1 MILKEIKTW
10 IESLPK
16 EFLEYEV
23 MNGEYG
29 DLVKEDE
36 ITYRL
41 DKPITALTVDENSK
55 EIIFLNDSLKNDTTD
70 TSSKAGE

>member
-1 MILKEIKTW
+1 MKLKDVKTW

-16 EFLEYEV
+16 EFLEYDV

-29 DLVKEDE
+29 DLIKEDV

-55 EIIFLNDSLKNDTTD
+55 EIIFLNDKLTNDTID
-70 TSSKAGE
+70 KL